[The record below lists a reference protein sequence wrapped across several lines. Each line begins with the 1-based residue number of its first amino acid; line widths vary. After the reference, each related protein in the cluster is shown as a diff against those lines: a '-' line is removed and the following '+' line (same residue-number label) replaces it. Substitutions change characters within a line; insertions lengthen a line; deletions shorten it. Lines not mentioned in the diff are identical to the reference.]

1 MNDDESSLHAFHP
14 PRSCIAFGLLCAVSL
29 GAVPALAQTATEEAP
44 RRQPSGPRIE
54 VWEYVAFPAILAG
67 SLALKFGVDRG
78 AANWL
83 GAATFERDVVD
94 ALAVDSASARDAWT
108 FAGDVVYIGGVTYAA
123 LAPFTTAAAGRPWS
137 FAGQYGYLHLLTLAT
152 SAAIV
157 FGLQM
162 LVRRVRPN
170 ATGCKD
176 DDPTTECSAGDR
188 ESFPGGHTTL
198 TATVAGLSCVHDPR
212 VDLYGSDVA
221 EYGVCGLAIA
231 GLLLTSVSRL
241 TTENHYPVDL
251 LAGLGIG
258 LLVGIG
264 LPFLLHPELGR
275 VETET
280 SERSTLQAP
289 PVVVVPALGNR
300 SVGIL
305 ALGFL

>member
-1 MNDDESSLHAFHP
+1 M
-14 PRSCIAFGLLCAVSL
+14 RSCLAFGLLCAVSL
-29 GAVPALAQTATEEAP
+29 GAGPAVAQTATEEAP
-44 RRQPSGPRIE
+44 MRRPSGPSIE
-54 VWEYVAFPAILAG
+54 LWEYVVFPAVLAG
-67 SLALKFGVDRG
+67 SLALKFGVNRG

-83 GAATFERDVVD
+83 GAARFERDVLD
-94 ALAVDSASARDAWT
+94 AFAVDSASARDAWT

-137 FAGQYGYLHLLTLAT
+137 FAGQYGYLHLETLAT

-176 DDPTTECSAGDR
+176 DDPTTDCSAGDR

-198 TATVAGLSCVHDPR
+198 AATVAGLSCVHDPR

-221 EYGVCGLAIA
+221 EYGACGLAIA
-231 GLLLTSVSRL
+231 GLTLTTVSRL
-241 TTENHYPVDL
+241 VTENHYPVDL

-264 LPFLLHPELGR
+264 LPFLLHPESGR

-280 SERSTLQAP
+280 PERSSPPAP
-289 PVVVVPALGNR
+289 PVVILPAVGHL